1 MKNDSFCEKE
11 RKRIEKLNRFQ
22 ISNKFKKVGYSI
34 VIGAFLGM
42 IIRKLAD
49 VDVYWLKE
57 LLRSLFLLGL
67 LIISISKDKI
77 EDEYIESLRSQSY
90 RLAFLISVV
99 YSLIQPYVE
108 YLVDNL
114 LNKSSDSNT
123 GFSYFQVLIFM
134 LFVQIAF
141 FEQLKRFSK

>member
-1 MKNDSFCEKE
+1 MKNESFCEKE

-42 IIRKLAD
+42 IVRKLAV

-57 LLRSLFLLGL
+57 LLRSLFLFGL

-99 YSLIQPYVE
+99 YALIQPYVE

-114 LNKSSDSNT
+114 LNKISDSNS